1 MVAEAYKVWN
11 FFPVHAPKQV
21 KAFFSVAI
29 VSEAGNGKKNTC
41 FLVGQMAA
49 WTKIGSIV
57 ASFVCCNSP

>member
-29 VSEAGNGKKNTC
+29 VSEAGNGKKT
-41 FLVGQMAA
+41 LVFWSDRWLHGQRLDQ
-49 WTKIGSIV
+49 
-57 ASFVCCNSP
+57 